1 MISIWYSLIVEAISF
16 LGRNKICAFPLYSF
30 SFLYSESQLKPF
42 PFWGVTRCGA
52 LLFHYTIEPFS
63 FLYSDQMHRK
73 TRLER
78 WYRVLT
84 ITLCIGNT
92 GRLCFPRLYQA
103 FRVVTQSTSYFYF
116 HLMALSF
123 SRRGLL
129 RTPRFWRV
137 LEKSSAFLASCTMN
151 KLLNWQLHGARLW
164 KLWISFVV
172 V

>member
-1 MISIWYSLIVEAISF
+1 MALHTHPLKWVWSMNCLILLMTPDKDSDFQFVQ
-16 LGRNKICAFPLYSF
+16 L
-30 SFLYSESQLKPF
+30 ESQLKPF

-103 FRVVTQSTSYFYF
+103 FRVVTQQAFIVRHWF
-116 HLMALSF
+116 KR
-123 SRRGLL
+123 SRIPELQASHSSLL
-129 RTPRFWRV
+129 KSLREV
-137 LEKSSAFLASCTMN
+137 LGVLGVMYHE
-151 KLLNWQLHGARLW
+151 
-164 KLWISFVV
+164 
-172 V
+172 

>member
-1 MISIWYSLIVEAISF
+1 MALHTHPLKWVWSMNCLILLMTPDKDSDFQFVQ
-16 LGRNKICAFPLYSF
+16 L
-30 SFLYSESQLKPF
+30 ESQLKPF

-103 FRVVTQSTSYFYF
+103 FRVVT
-116 HLMALSF
+116 SF